1 MKFVFFLLAVF
12 AALIWW
18 MLHGEPNYT
27 DTPIAAWS
35 VDDMSGMTSD
45 VARAGG
51 VIDHNVSYD
60 GNGSLRLDL
69 TTPQLVNLYKVW
81 GNEEDLSFRQLLYE
95 AKVKTEHASG
105 PVFLVMQAGVSGAP
119 GGGMPVIGLDKSIS
133 GTNDW
138 TTLQIWAGNGG
149 NVVHFG
155 TTLQIEIRGT
165 GTIWVDDVKLLSRQV
180 H

>member
-1 MKFVFFLLAVF
+1 MKFVFTLLAVF

-45 VARAGG
+45 VARVGG

-69 TTPQLVNLYKVW
+69 TNPQLVNLYKVW